1 MKRLLSCLRGIGFFT
16 KNLLFPSCCRHCK
29 QLLESGALLCK
40 ECSAM
45 IHPIATSTLSLTRT
59 KSMKVI
65 AVSGYKDPIR
75 SLILAKHRHDIIAC
89 NELAQLIW
97 EFTIVSKLSIDH
109 FVTVPLHWTRMVSR
123 GYNQADEIAKV
134 LARKKNITVAPLLK
148 RVKKTKF
155 QAGLS
160 GKQRAENLV
169 NAFEINVINKEYYYG
184 KNLALVDDV
193 MTTGSTL
200 KSAGLKLLELK
211 PASITVIV
219 ATRVI

>member
-1 MKRLLSCLRGIGFFT
+1 MTRFLSSLQAVLNFT
-16 KNLLFPSCCRHCK
+16 KNLIFPSCCVHCK
-29 QLLESGALLCK
+29 KLLDYQALLCK
-40 ECSAM
+40 ECITL
-45 IHPIATSTLSLTRT
+45 IHPIASSTLSLTST

-97 EFTIVSKLSIDH
+97 DFTIVSKLPIDN
-109 FVTVPLHWTRMVSR
+109 FVTVPLHWTRMARR
-123 GYNQADEIAKV
+123 GYNQADEIAHV
-134 LARKKNITVAPLLK
+134 LARKKGVTVAPLLK
-148 RVKKTKF
+148 RIKKTKF

-160 GKQRAENLV
+160 GKERADNLS
-169 NAFEINVINKEYYYG
+169 NAFEINTIKRDLYYG

-193 MTTGSTL
+193 VTTGSTL

-219 ATRVI
+219 AARVT